1 MGVNERPKRK
11 NAGSKMTAIVSKEKE
26 IDGNDIH
33 ETSSSDS
40 NKTTEAIIHPDDN
53 EDEPHIG
60 IFQTPEIPDETTE
73 AIIRPD
79 DSEKMN
85 LMLVSF
91 KHQQRYQ
98 MLRRLLL
105 TT

>member
-60 IFQTPEIPDETTE
+60 IFQTPEIPDEVTYILTFSHCLKGCHLLACTTPLFQR
-73 AIIRPD
+73 II
-79 DSEKMN
+79 N
-85 LMLVSF
+85 
-91 KHQQRYQ
+91 
-98 MLRRLLL
+98 
-105 TT
+105 

>member
-73 AIIRPD
+73 AIIRFVSRVD
-79 DSEKMN
+79 LVN
-85 LMLVSF
+85 MLTP
-91 KHQQRYQ
+91 KTRTQN
-98 MLRRLLL
+98 
-105 TT
+105 

>member
-1 MGVNERPKRK
+1 
-11 NAGSKMTAIVSKEKE
+11 MTAIVSKEKE

-73 AIIRPD
+73 AIIRFVSRVD
-79 DSEKMN
+79 LVN
-85 LMLVSF
+85 MLTP
-91 KHQQRYQ
+91 KTRTQN
-98 MLRRLLL
+98 
-105 TT
+105 

>member
-60 IFQTPEIPDETTE
+60 IFQTPAEIPDADEV
-73 AIIRPD
+73 IIN
-79 DSEKMN
+79 N
-85 LMLVSF
+85 LVDCSTLFSHMLVPPNMG
-91 KHQQRYQ
+91 KKP
-98 MLRRLLL
+98 L
-105 TT
+105 